1 MIEKFLHEATKPKN
15 SCKDQDSVANGAN
28 KADDKDIFS
37 FDACFSTNAFCAPI
51 AKMSDK
57 EVKNPDINACKFI
70 LLAKVWLKF
79 SKI

>member
-1 MIEKFLHEATKPKN
+1 MLDDRKILHEATKPKN
-15 SCKDQDSVANGAN
+15 SCKDQEGVANGAN

-37 FDACFSTNAFCAPI
+37 FDAHAFCAPM

-57 EVKNPDINACKFI
+57 EVKNPDKNACKFI